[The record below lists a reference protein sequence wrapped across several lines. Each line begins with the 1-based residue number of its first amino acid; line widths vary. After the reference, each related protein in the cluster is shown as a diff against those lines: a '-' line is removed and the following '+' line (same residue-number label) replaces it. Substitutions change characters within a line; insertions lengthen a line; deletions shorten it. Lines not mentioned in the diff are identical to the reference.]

1 MADKKVLFDAIK
13 VLITD
18 EDEKEKFSK
27 FKKLINKYIT
37 GKSKEITEGWTN
49 EKEFP
54 DNGDTYHKEDDE
66 DVNRMKDGFDIWAFV
81 KQTKHPTTG
90 KNTWALMD
98 GKDKRLVW
106 FKSKPTEELLKSYVE
121 KNREAFNLNKDDGG
135 KWTNEKKFPDNGDL
149 YHQEDDYDVDRMK
162 GRYKDWNKTGIKD
175 IPALKL
181 QESKDEDKD
190 FDIWKYVKKV
200 ENPETGKKEWALISK
215 KTGRHLAY
223 HPDGKPD
230 QEWVDEQLRRIKYFK
245 NHS

>member
-18 EDEKEKFSK
+18 EDEKQKFAK
-27 FKKLINKYIT
+27 FKKLINRYIT

-54 DNGDTYHKEDDE
+54 DNGDTYHKEDDV
-66 DVNRMKDGFDIWAFV
+66 DTKRMRGGFDIWKFV

-90 KNTWALMD
+90 KDTWALMD

-106 FKSKPTEELLKSYVE
+106 FKSKPTDELLKSYVE
-121 KNREAFNLNKDDGG
+121 KHKDVFKVSKGG
-135 KWTNEKKFPDNGDL
+135 KWTNEKEFPDNGNL
-149 YHQEDDYDVDRMK
+149 YHSEDDDNVDRME
-162 GRYKDWNKTGIKD
+162 GRYKDWNKSGVKE
-175 IPALKL
+175 IPELKL
-181 QESKDEDKD
+181 HESEDSK
-190 FDIWKYVKKV
+190 FDIWKYVQKV

-223 HPDGKPD
+223 HPDGKPT
-230 QEWVDEQLRRIKYFK
+230 QEWVDEQLKRIKYFK